1 MLPTAETDGSI
12 AQCMWAFST
21 LTLRYFLYRASRSG
35 EIVNGAG

>member
-1 MLPTAETDGSI
+1 MLPMVETDDSI